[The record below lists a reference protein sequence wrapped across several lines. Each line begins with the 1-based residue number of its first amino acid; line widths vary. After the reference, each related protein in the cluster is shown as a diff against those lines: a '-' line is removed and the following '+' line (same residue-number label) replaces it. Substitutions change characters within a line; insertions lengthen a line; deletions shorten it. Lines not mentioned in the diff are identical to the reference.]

1 MRKTFGVLFVLSLVM
16 LVGMLPG
23 VVFAQQTASSTA
35 CPGAPA
41 PRLTIGGTAQVAQF
55 YSTLRAD
62 FDSNTILT
70 ILYRADGDT
79 FTVVSGPRCG
89 VGPYNWWQVNYKGT
103 LGWVTEG
110 TGSTYW
116 VEPRTAGT
124 ATPTTPTSTP
134 STPTLTPIPTTP
146 TPSTG
151 ACSGAPAPR
160 LVIGGNARPA
170 QLYSSLRAG
179 LDSNTVLKTL
189 FKASGDTFKVLNG
202 PFCATGPHNWWQ
214 VDYKGTVGW
223 VTEGMGTTYW
233 VEPIAGS

>member
-1 MRKTFGVLFVLSLVM
+1 MRKTFGILFVITALL
-16 LVGMLPG
+16 LVGILPS
-23 VVFAQQTASSTA
+23 VVFAQQATTTA

-41 PRLTIGGTAQVAQF
+41 PRLTVGGTAQVAQF

-70 ILYRADGDT
+70 ILYRTDGDT

-89 VGPYNWWQVNYKGT
+89 IGPYNWWQVNYKGT

-116 VEPRTAGT
+116 VEPTTVVTPAPST
-124 ATPTTPTSTP
+124 PSATPT
-134 STPTLTPIPTTP
+134 LAPIPVTP
-146 TPSTG
+146 TPSQG
-151 ACSGAPAPR
+151 ACPGAPAPK
-160 LVIGGNARPA
+160 LIIGGIARPA
-170 QLYSSLRAG
+170 QVYTSLRSG
-179 LDSNTVLKTL
+179 LDSNTVLKVL
-189 FKASGDTFKVLNG
+189 YRANGDTFKVLNG

-223 VTEGMGTTYW
+223 VTEGIGTTYW
-233 VEPIAGS
+233 VEPAAGL